1 MCIVQ
6 GRSTAMFSERFF
18 RFVPRSAL
26 KKALAHLNNGDYK
39 KACREFES
47 YLSRIAIEGK
57 SQDQEMIRMYMVES
71 YVEYAKVACREGNL
85 AEGATI
91 LEKAVDLQPRYA
103 DVHLSLGRVYA
114 DLGRVGESRDCFNR
128 ALVINPAYLRARVM
142 LAKSHSDAGE
152 NERAAEE
159 LEKSLSTAPSFFAD
173 QVNELGRLIR
183 NDAAAEE
190 REPMFRK
197 LLEEKPTSAQ
207 VSKQIA
213 LESIQNGEYDSAIA
227 ELKRTL
233 SMTPHYPDI
242 HNLLGIAYANRG
254 MTDDA
259 IMEFETALKINPDYL
274 KARLNLAL
282 ALYEKG
288 ARDESMR
295 NLELVLELDPEN
307 ELAVNLLR
315 ELQPIV
321 G

>member
-1 MCIVQ
+1 
-6 GRSTAMFSERFF
+6 MFSERFF
-18 RFVPRSAL
+18 QFVPRSAL
-26 KKALAHLNNGDYK
+26 KKALTHLNNGEYK

-71 YVEYAKVACREGNL
+71 YVEYAKLACREGKQ
-85 AEGATI
+85 AEAASA
-91 LEKAVDLQPRYA
+91 LEKAVELQPRYA
-103 DVHLSLGRVYA
+103 DVHLSLGRIYEE
-114 DLGRVGESRDCFNR
+114 LGRINESRECFNR
-128 ALVINPAYLRARVM
+128 ALTVNPAYLKARVM
-142 LAKSHSDAGE
+142 LAKSYSDAGE
-152 NERAAEE
+152 NEHAVDE
-159 LEKSLSTAPSFFAD
+159 LVKSLSTAPSFFAD
-173 QVNELGRLIR
+173 QVNELARCIR
-183 NDAAAEE
+183 NDAPDEE
-190 REPMFRK
+190 RNSMFRK

-213 LESIQNGEYDSAIA
+213 LESIQNGEYDAAIA
-227 ELKRTL
+227 ELKRSL
-233 SMTPHYPDI
+233 SVTPHYPDI

-259 IMEFETALKINPDYL
+259 IMEFETSLKINPDYL

-307 ELAVNLLR
+307 ELAVNLFR
-315 ELQPIV
+315 ELQPIDR
-321 G
+321 

>member
-1 MCIVQ
+1 
-6 GRSTAMFSERFF
+6 MFSERFF

-26 KKALAHLNNGDYK
+26 KKALTHFNNGDYR

-47 YLSRIAIEGK
+47 YLSRIASEGK

-71 YVEYAKVACREGNL
+71 YLEYAKAADREGKP
-85 AEGATI
+85 AEAASA
-91 LEKAVDLQPRYA
+91 LEKAVNLQPRYA

-114 DLGRVGESRDCFNR
+114 DMGRVGDSRESFNR
-128 ALVINPAYLRARVM
+128 ALAINPAYLKARVM
-142 LAKSHSDAGE
+142 LAKSYNDAGE
-152 NERAAEE
+152 DDRAIEE
-159 LEKSLSTAPSFFAD
+159 LVKSLATAPSFFAERVD
-173 QVNELGRLIR
+173 ELARLIR
-183 NDAAAEE
+183 SKAAAEE
-190 REPMFRK
+190 REELFRK
-197 LLEEKPTSAQ
+197 LLEDKPTSAQ
-207 VSKQIA
+207 ISKQIA
-213 LESIQNGEYDSAIA
+213 LESIHNGEYDSAIA
-227 ELKRTL
+227 ELKRSL

-259 IMEFETALKINPDYL
+259 VMEFETALKINPDYL

-288 ARDESMR
+288 SRDESMR

-315 ELQPIV
+315 ELQPIDN
-321 G
+321 